1 MFVLFTSVIFIIII
15 ITILIY
21 FACCRIVQIY
31 TVYYLFVKEIIF
43 DENKDVR
50 N

>member
-1 MFVLFTSVIFIIII
+1 MFVLFTSVIFIVI